1 MSLPSVAS
9 EPNVVAAARRP
20 GAPANRA
27 DGAPAQPADSFASA
41 LDNNG
46 GDAPAP
52 TDQPA
57 QQPAAT
63 AQPAATPPSDPT
75 NPAAKIQ
82 PAPAS
87 PNDVVAATVN
97 VAVTDGAATV
107 LDALALLAGIPVS
120 TDGKTPKAGK
130 ADDKATPDSVVPD
143 SAAPDDAATV
153 GATTAQTDASSP
165 VPIAATVVPVVSP
178 TLAKAPAGQAG
189 VPAAGSAVTGI
200 AAAGAVA
207 AGSAVTGI
215 AVAGIAAAAIAAPV
229 TVAAA
234 GAAAAGATATL
245 PGNAPAI
252 DASAA
257 GKVQV
262 APQPLPD
269 PTLVASASVPPPA
282 GIDPKAIQL
291 LAAARTGGGGKP
303 IARAAANPTRGP
315 ETPRA
320 VTAATSDAAGS
331 ATGHP
336 AATAPIQGNSSD
348 PQGDDAGTRKGT
360 HGGTDA
366 VAADSGSTQ
375 PVALRSGIAAT
386 AILANASALLATH
399 ATDASQNTG
408 VAAQAVTAAATASA
422 SLPQSVAA
430 PAAAAAQVA
439 ASYVATVPL
448 SGLAAEITAQARD
461 GKNHFEI
468 RLDPPDLGRID
479 VRLDVDRQGQVTSHL
494 VVERSE
500 TLDLLRRDAPS
511 LERALQSAGLKTD
524 GGVEYSLRD
533 QAFGRDRS
541 PQNAPSTLVNSP
553 LPNDEPAPVAT
564 AQRSYWRLSGLGG
577 GVDISV

>member
-9 EPNVVAAARRP
+9 EPNVVAAPRRP

-87 PNDVVAATVN
+87 PSDVVAATVN

-107 LDALALLAGIPVS
+107 LDALALLAGIQVS

-130 ADDKATPDSVVPD
+130 ADDKAPPDSVVPD
-143 SAAPDDAATV
+143 SGAPVDTATV
-153 GATTAQTDASSP
+153 GATTAQTDASIP
-165 VPIAATVVPVVSP
+165 VPIVATVVPVPLISP
-178 TLAKAPAGQAG
+178 TPANAPSGQTGAE
-189 VPAAGSAVTGI
+189 AAGSAVTGI
-200 AAAGAVA
+200 AA
-207 AGSAVTGI
+207 
-215 AVAGIAAAAIAAPV
+215 AGIAAAAIAAPV

-245 PGNAPAI
+245 PDNAPAL

-262 APQPLPD
+262 APQPVPD

-282 GIDPKAIQL
+282 GIDAKAMQL

-320 VTAATSDAAGS
+320 VTTAATTDAAGS

-336 AATAPIQGNSSD
+336 VATAPIQGNASD

-360 HGGTDA
+360 HGGSEATA
-366 VAADSGSTQ
+366 TDSGSAQ

-399 ATDASQNTG
+399 ATDVSQSTG
-408 VAAQAVTAAATASA
+408 VAAQAVTAAATAPA

-553 LPNDEPAPVAT
+553 LPNDELAPVAT